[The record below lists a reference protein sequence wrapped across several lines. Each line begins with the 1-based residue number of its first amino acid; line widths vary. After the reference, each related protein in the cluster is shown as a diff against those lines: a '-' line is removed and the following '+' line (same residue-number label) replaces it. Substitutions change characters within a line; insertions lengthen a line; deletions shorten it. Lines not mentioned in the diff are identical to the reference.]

1 MFPIESF
8 KNSLLKLVEIL
19 NRQEIPFHLTGGI
32 AGVAYG
38 EPRLTQDIDIVIQNA
53 TSVAKLE
60 SLITELTDSEFVFT
74 EATVRSAIGNKGMF
88 QLFDSVESLKL
99 DVYPREMIEGELS
112 RSQELEIFETVRLP
126 VASRLDAAIS
136 KLIWSSK
143 GSYKSRRDF
152 RQIFIRS
159 SEAENEKVRAMAN
172 KLGLEDLLDE
182 VIAESDEIT
191 D

>member
-8 KNSLLKLVEIL
+8 KNALLKFVEIL

-32 AGVAYG
+32 TGVAYG

-60 SLITELTDSEFVFT
+60 SLINELTDSEFVFT
-74 EATVRSAIGNKGMF
+74 EATVRSAISNKGMF
-88 QLFDSVESLKL
+88 QLFDSVELLKL

-112 RSQELEIFETVRLP
+112 RSQELEIFESVRLP
-126 VASRLDAAIS
+126 IASRLDAAVS

-143 GSYKSRRDF
+143 GSHKSRRDF

-159 SEAENEKVRAMAN
+159 SEAENERVREMAN

-191 D
+191 G

>member
-8 KNSLLKLVEIL
+8 KNALLKFVEIL

-32 AGVAYG
+32 TGVAYG

-53 TSVAKLE
+53 TSVAKL
-60 SLITELTDSEFVFT
+60 
-74 EATVRSAIGNKGMF
+74 
-88 QLFDSVESLKL
+88 

-112 RSQELEIFETVRLP
+112 RSQELEIFESVRLP
-126 VASRLDAAIS
+126 IASRLDAAVS

-143 GSYKSRRDF
+143 GSHKSRRDF

-159 SEAENEKVRAMAN
+159 SEAENERVREMAN

-191 D
+191 G

>member
-32 AGVAYG
+32 TGVAYG

-99 DVYPREMIEGELS
+99 DIYPREMIEGELS

>member
-8 KNSLLKLVEIL
+8 KNALLKFVEIL

-32 AGVAYG
+32 TGVAYG

-60 SLITELTDSEFVFT
+60 SLINELTDSEFVFT

-99 DVYPREMIEGELS
+99 DIYPHEMIEGELS
-112 RSQELEIFETVRLP
+112 RSQVLEIFETVRLP

-143 GSYKSRRDF
+143 GSHKSRRDF

>member
-8 KNSLLKLVEIL
+8 KNALLKFVEIL

-32 AGVAYG
+32 TGVAYG

-60 SLITELTDSEFVFT
+60 SLINELTDSEFVFT

-99 DVYPREMIEGELS
+99 DIYPREMIEGELS

>member
-1 MFPIESF
+1 MFPIESL
-8 KNSLLKLVEIL
+8 KNALLKFVEIL

-32 AGVAYG
+32 TGVAYG

-60 SLITELTDSEFVFT
+60 SLINELTDSEFVFT
-74 EATVRSAIGNKGMF
+74 EATVRSAISNKGMF
-88 QLFDSVESLKL
+88 RLFDSVELLKL

-112 RSQELEIFETVRLP
+112 RSQELEIFESVRLP
-126 VASRLDAAIS
+126 IASRLDAAVS

-143 GSYKSRRDF
+143 GSHKSRRDF

-159 SEAENEKVRAMAN
+159 SEAENERVREMAN
-172 KLGLEDLLDE
+172 KLGLENLLDE

-191 D
+191 G

>member
-99 DVYPREMIEGELS
+99 DIYPREMIEGELS

>member
-99 DVYPREMIEGELS
+99 DIYPREMIEGELS

-143 GSYKSRRDF
+143 GSHKSRRDF

-159 SEAENEKVRAMAN
+159 SEAC
-172 KLGLEDLLDE
+172 LLYTSPSPRD
-182 VIAESDEIT
+182 
-191 D
+191 

>member
-32 AGVAYG
+32 TGVAYG

-99 DVYPREMIEGELS
+99 DIYPREMIEGELS

-143 GSYKSRRDF
+143 GSHKSRRDF

>member
-8 KNSLLKLVEIL
+8 KNSLLKFVEIL
-19 NRQEIPFHLTGGI
+19 NHQEIPFHLTGGI
-32 AGVAYG
+32 TGVAYG
-38 EPRLTQDIDIVIQNA
+38 EPRLTQNIDIVIQNA
-53 TSVAKLE
+53 ASATNLE

-74 EATVRSAIGNKGMF
+74 EATVREAISNKGMF

-99 DVYPREMIEGELS
+99 DVYAREMIEGELS

-143 GSYKSRRDF
+143 GSHKSRRDF

-159 SEAENEKVRAMAN
+159 SKAENEKVRSMAN

-191 D
+191 G

>member
-32 AGVAYG
+32 TGVAYG

-60 SLITELTDSEFVFT
+60 NLITELTDSEFVFT

-99 DVYPREMIEGELS
+99 DIYPREMIEGELS

>member
-8 KNSLLKLVEIL
+8 KNALLKFVEIL

-32 AGVAYG
+32 TGVAYG

-53 TSVAKLE
+53 TSVAKL
-60 SLITELTDSEFVFT
+60 
-74 EATVRSAIGNKGMF
+74 
-88 QLFDSVESLKL
+88 

-112 RSQELEIFETVRLP
+112 RSQELEIFESVRLP
-126 VASRLDAAIS
+126 IASRLDAAVS

-143 GSYKSRRDF
+143 GSHKSRRDF

-159 SEAENEKVRAMAN
+159 SEAENERVREMAN
-172 KLGLEDLLDE
+172 KLGLENLLDE

-191 D
+191 G

>member
-60 SLITELTDSEFVFT
+60 NLITELTDSEFVFT

-99 DVYPREMIEGELS
+99 DIYPREMIEGELS

-143 GSYKSRRDF
+143 GSHKSRRDF